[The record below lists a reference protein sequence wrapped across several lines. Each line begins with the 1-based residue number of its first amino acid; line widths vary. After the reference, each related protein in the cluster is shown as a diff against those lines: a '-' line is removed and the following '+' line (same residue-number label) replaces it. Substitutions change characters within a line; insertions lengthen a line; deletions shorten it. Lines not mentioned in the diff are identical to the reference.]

1 MIKLGL
7 DKIIVTRRDPS
18 PSVLQALSETVA
30 WCFTRTGRIDQL
42 RSHELDPSAILKDPR
57 LENRSADV
65 RVKARQEGYRRATTS
80 INELRSTFL
89 HRTQMKLPDFTVAQ
103 AKGKLLRYE
112 PLETVEDGSSELVS
126 HGFFNIEDA
135 PPWDTW
141 FLSSES
147 AIFSWVPE
155 PLIRD
160 AQAGIDANIV
170 NCIHWCDWSEL
181 SKSG

>member
-1 MIKLGL
+1 M
-7 DKIIVTRRDPS
+7 
-18 PSVLQALSETVA
+18 
-30 WCFTRTGRIDQL
+30 
-42 RSHELDPSAILKDPR
+42 
-57 LENRSADV
+57 
-65 RVKARQEGYRRATTS
+65 TS

-89 HRTQMKLPDFTVAQ
+89 HHTQLELPDFTVAQ
-103 AKGKLLRYE
+103 TKGKLLRYE
-112 PLETVEDGSSELVS
+112 PLETVEDGSSEFLS

-141 FLSSES
+141 FLSTES